1 MKHENYYFSTKKMN
15 EILKF
20 HPILKEKVWGG
31 EKIKNVL
38 NKFSVSRKIGESWEL
53 SGLPENVSV
62 VSEGKY
68 KGQSLNQLISVYKE
82 KLSGKQVYEK
92 YGEQFPLLIKFIDA
106 DDDLSV
112 QVHPDDT
119 VAQKIYGQNGKNELW
134 YILDSDENAELI
146 LGLNKNL
153 SREEFRKSIKRNT
166 LTENL
171 NRVKVKRGDIFFIP
185 AGRIHAVKKGVL
197 LAEIQQASDIT
208 YRIYDWNRKDLNGKY
223 RDLHID
229 EACKVAD
236 LNVEKNYLTKYS
248 DEQNTFIPCVSNQF
262 FTVNLL
268 KFDKEIHK
276 DYYESDSFVV
286 FICTKGNFRI
296 KYSGKETSVSFGE
309 TVLLPAAIKN
319 IKIIPEQE
327 SELLEVFV

>member
-1 MKHENYYFSTKKMN
+1 MN

-82 KLSGKQVYEK
+82 KISGKQVYEK
-92 YGEQFPLLIKFIDA
+92 YGKIFPLLIKFIDA

-112 QVHPDDT
+112 QVHPDDET
-119 VAQKIYGQNGKNELW
+119 AKNLYGQNGKNELW

>member
-1 MKHENYYFSTKKMN
+1 MN